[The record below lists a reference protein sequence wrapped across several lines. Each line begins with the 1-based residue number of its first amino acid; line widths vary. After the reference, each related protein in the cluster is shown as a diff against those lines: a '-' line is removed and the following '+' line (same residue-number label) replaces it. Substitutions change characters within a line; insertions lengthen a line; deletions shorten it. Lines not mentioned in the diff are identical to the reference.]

1 MEYIK
6 KTVVD
11 RVFFL
16 SFMVMCAGPFQAK
29 AGPFEDLKK
38 LLTDLQGQITRAESD
53 AAVPVLL
60 NTFETD
66 PAVIAVLQQIPRT
79 RTLVSGQLSQ
89 HVPGNEV
96 DCRCFPECSDAN
108 HVAPLDAACPTSKCA
123 PLGKYT
129 HDCVKGSPCDDEI
142 RNLDWCT
149 FCCDCNCNC
158 YALWMFCGLMEP
170 LGYCFQAL
178 SLSAQAGRSVGAFA
192 LNACSYLFP
201 CWTYERRPVASLL
214 NKANMLKVLAALI
227 AWCDEMIASIGSR
240 PPAYQAVARNNQS
253 DGGDGPSRGATLR
266 ASFMPGNVGSQ

>member
-38 LLTDLQGQITRAESD
+38 LLTDLHGQITRAESD

-60 NTFETD
+60 NNFQTA
-66 PAVIAVLQQIPRT
+66 PAVMAVLQQIPRT

-89 HVPGNEV
+89 QVPGSEA
-96 DCRCFPECSDAN
+96 DCRCFPECSNPD
-108 HVAPLDAACPTSKCA
+108 HTDPLNAACPTPTCV
-123 PLGKYT
+123 PLGNNARACIAASCHVSANNVEFCT
-129 HDCVKGSPCDDEI
+129 PDCCNKA
-142 RNLDWCT
+142 
-149 FCCDCNCNC
+149 CCG
-158 YALWMFCGLMEP
+158 LWMSCGLTEP

-178 SLSAQAGRSVGAFA
+178 SLSAQAGRSVGACA
-192 LNACSYLFP
+192 LNACNYLFP
-201 CWTYERRPVASLL
+201 CWTYERRPVASFL
-214 NKANMLKVLAALI
+214 NKGNMLKVLAALI